1 MIHASQ
7 GGTLNTCNDIPSLST
22 DMRRYMNKANTINQA
37 FFQPGGLCDPRKFTK
52 PIYLSCPDPKIDEAM
67 VNKALLHSTI
77 IKIEGHISPLCLLCA
92 SRTDGERM
100 YEKMS
105 NNYTLSISSSTQN
118 NVSKTCTFLA
128 AASLICKYRQ
138 QPNDNHKLQ
147 LYKELRDSEI
157 DEKCVLFTKDV
168 NHAILYFT
176 TSEKEKLPERVLAFA
191 HEYNLDLCTDA
202 DTQLE
207 IFEQKIQE
215 KHIDPSEL
223 AKYVRGD
230 ICKIT
235 RTYIALLK
243 NLALSK
249 NELSKD
255 ALDEVNLFRGNCTYK
270 EKNICKKAL
279 GYNIKSHF
287 PPIVQ
292 FLLQFTTGGWNKDSN
307 IWSYAINLKTYDKV
321 VNSCG
326 SPKVKSKSA
335 STTASPTQFR
345 RKTRET
351 MTPSS
356 RNTSPTKMLKTGNTT
371 TDTPVIEV
379 VLAVPQ
385 PVTNKDAVKSLF
397 CPVSELNLKN
407 TKPSSSQDRKATFK
421 QSFNE
426 EIEISSQNSLDLEL
440 FSQRL
445 TNIKPKGCIP
455 TLNHQGYVG
464 MNPDFDSLTLD
475 DCEEVVC
482 TELDMVPSSQDST
495 KMVSPKT
502 QMHDEYTH
510 SLTNSH
516 CEPFHNITL
525 CQNSHCSVFEDESR
539 SSHTNDE

>member
-7 GGTLNTCNDIPSLST
+7 GGTVNTCNDIPSLST

-37 FFQPGGLCDPRKFTK
+37 FFQPGGICDPRKFTK

-67 VNKALLHSTI
+67 VNKALVQSTI

-92 SRTDGERM
+92 SRKDGERM
-100 YEKMS
+100 YDKMS
-105 NNYTLSISSSTQN
+105 NNYTLTISSSTQN

-147 LYKELRDSEI
+147 LYKELTDSEV
-157 DEKCVLFTKDV
+157 DEKCVLFTKHI

-176 TSEKEKLPERVLAFA
+176 TNEKEKLPKKVLAFA
-191 HEYNLDLCTDA
+191 HEYNLNLCTDV

-207 IFEQKIQE
+207 IFQQKIQD

-223 AKYVRGD
+223 AIYVRGD

-243 NLALSK
+243 NLAISK
-249 NELSKD
+249 DELSKD

-279 GYNIKSHF
+279 GCNIKSHF

-307 IWSYAINLKTYDKV
+307 IWSYAINLKTYDTVKD
-321 VNSCG
+321 SCA
-326 SPKVKSKSA
+326 SPKLKSKST
-335 STTASPTQFR
+335 STTVSPIQFR
-345 RKTRET
+345 HKTRET

-356 RNTSPTKMLKTGNTT
+356 RNSSPTKILKKGHTT

-385 PVTNKDAVKSLF
+385 PVTNINTVKSLF
-397 CPVSELNLKN
+397 GTVSELNLKK
-407 TKPSSSQDRKATFK
+407 TKPSSSQDSKATFK
-421 QSFNE
+421 QSLDE
-426 EIEISSQNSLDLEL
+426 EIEIYQDSLDLEL
-440 FSQRL
+440 FSQHL
-445 TNIKPKGCIP
+445 KNIKPKGCIP
-455 TLNHQGYVG
+455 TLNQQRYVG

-475 DCEEVVC
+475 EYEEIHC

-502 QMHDEYTH
+502 QIHEEY
-510 SLTNSH
+510 SNILTNSH
-516 CEPFHNITL
+516 RGSFRNITF
-525 CQNSHCSVFEDESR
+525 CQNSHCSPLEDESR
-539 SSHTNDE
+539 SSQLNDE